1 MQHINWL
8 FLQIILDNSIAVA
21 ELKQEK
27 ELKKNFI
34 SWNIVLTDKDKTSEK
49 DSKNERGQSVVDGD
63 RVEKR
68 KEKKRERIE
77 QIWKSVNHN

>member
-1 MQHINWL
+1 MQHIIWL

-21 ELKQEK
+21 ELKHEMMK
-27 ELKKNFI
+27 IFI
-34 SWNIVLTDKDKTSEK
+34 SWNIVWTDKDKTSEK

-68 KEKKRERIE
+68 NEKRKRRTNMKVSE
-77 QIWKSVNHN
+77 S